1 MFAILKAR
9 DSFICIFLMISSLA
23 RHIIKGFASEGWMF
37 YVGELLFAHMGRLVD
52 NPVKPLPENSHL
64 LNITFPADILLVLL
78 RFSCFAYAEL
88 VT

>member
-64 LNITFPADILLVLL
+64 LNKWKYHFPSRHTVGFVEIQLLCL
-78 RFSCFAYAEL
+78 C
-88 VT
+88 